1 MMAFL
6 MAFVGFTR
14 AGGHR
19 LVEMSHQLRG
29 QSQSKRQTTPALPST
44 SGFMQEVPFELDA
57 TLAVGGSADA
67 HPRRW
72 DQTQDG
78 DEGAYV
84 TDTSE
89 TFTVR
94 DAYEIGYNGVA
105 GAKGRCH
112 IHYKSDGTKFGAI
125 VDLECP

>member
-1 MMAFL
+1 MKTRRRFFGFL
-6 MAFVGFTR
+6 LAIPWLSR
-14 AGGHR
+14 IGHAK
-19 LVEMSHQLRG
+19 VK
-29 QSQSKRQTTPALPST
+29 QSQV
-44 SGFMQEVPFELDA
+44 QEVPFELGA
-57 TLAVGGSADA
+57 TLAVGGSAVA

-89 TFTVR
+89 TFIVC
-94 DAYEIGYNGVA
+94 DAYKIGYNGVA

-125 VDLECP
+125 VDLEC